1 MPSPFNPVHN
11 PLVLLR
17 EGTLLLIQRVNDFVV
32 VRDVE
37 DNVVEVSVASNIE
50 EAMNEFCRHSSD
62 AALMYDEMSA
72 SGNEVV
78 CSYVEAFDTSGQAL
92 DWDEVNRDIFG
103 NEVDFN
109 DQRL

>member
-17 EGTLLLIQRVNDFVV
+17 EGALLLIQRVSDFVV
-32 VRDVE
+32 VREGDV
-37 DNVVEVSVASNIE
+37 NVVLFFAANIE
-50 EAMNEFCRHSSD
+50 AAMNEFCRHSSD
-62 AALMYDEMSA
+62 SALMYDEMSA
-72 SGNEVV
+72 SENEVV
-78 CSYVEAFDTSGQAL
+78 CSYVEAFDTSGEAL